1 MTKES
6 KRKKS
11 NINRFK
17 SSNTSNRL
25 KSVLFLIFILSNFI
39 SQATYLF
46 IPMDDSQ
53 KNHLKAYGI
62 SFYALEKTLEVD
74 WLLNYRGGSFALKL
88 SDDVLKECK
97 IRGVSF
103 EVVADIQYNKI
114 VLDITKLIGNETNTL
129 KSVLFK
135 SLFETLD
142 QKNDNI

>member
-25 KSVLFLIFILSNFI
+25 KSILFLIFILSNFI

-88 SDDVLKECK
+88 SDDVLKEC
-97 IRGVSF
+97 
-103 EVVADIQYNKI
+103 
-114 VLDITKLIGNETNTL
+114 
-129 KSVLFK
+129 
-135 SLFETLD
+135 
-142 QKNDNI
+142 